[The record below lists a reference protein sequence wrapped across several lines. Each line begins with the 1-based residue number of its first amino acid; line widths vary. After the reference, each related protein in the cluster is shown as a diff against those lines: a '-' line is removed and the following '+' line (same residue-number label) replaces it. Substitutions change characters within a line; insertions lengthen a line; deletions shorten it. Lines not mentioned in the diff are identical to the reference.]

1 MLFSLT
7 KIREDGQTLFTF
19 AHMKSSFNYIFLLV
33 ILSLSGIFAYQ
44 LFWITNLYHAREK
57 ENKENILRAIQDADH
72 IELFSRIDFIS
83 SHTNKQRETSAFAD
97 TEGNFGLSTQFPKQ
111 DSVLQATYSLIPL
124 DTQLYQNKSVNK
136 ETQQMLKSTGVK
148 VGNDYASLGRLGL
161 QMQQS
166 LHELIDQKGM
176 PIRIARFDSILN
188 SHLSKNGLDI
198 RHFTEIIDLQDSSLI
213 ASSVPEN
220 MDLSGYELYKW
231 NYTTYHPRAYY
242 IYAAPTH
249 GATLRMMTGILLS
262 SLLIL
267 IILIVSFAYMIWF
280 LIHQKTVDQLKD
292 DFTHNVTHELKT
304 PIAITYA
311 AIEAI
316 IHYNLT
322 DNKEKTNKYLH
333 VCHEELQRL
342 SCMVEQILS
351 LSQERKK
358 DFKLKFETVCLNEV
372 TDKIIEQQRIKSAKP
387 FRTETQFKPASIS
400 LETDRMHIY
409 NIISNILDNAVKYSE
424 SQPVIHISAQ
434 IADNQVAISIT
445 DNGIGISEEHQKHI
459 FDKFYRIPYEG
470 RTPVKG
476 YGIGLFYVRTM
487 VEKLGGA
494 IVVESMPEKGSCF
507 TITLPLKHEK

>member
-1 MLFSLT
+1 
-7 KIREDGQTLFTF
+7 
-19 AHMKSSFNYIFLLV
+19 MKSSFKYIFLLV

-57 ENKENILRAIQDADH
+57 ENRETIRQAIQDADH

-83 SHTNKQRETSAFAD
+83 SHTNKQRETSSIAD
-97 TEGNFGLSTQFPKQ
+97 TEGNFGISTQFPKQ
-111 DSVLQATYSLIPL
+111 DTVLQETYTFLPI
-124 DTQLYQNKSVNK
+124 DTQAYRNPIRNK
-136 ETQQMLKSTGVK
+136 EIQQMLKSTSVK

-166 LHELIDQKGM
+166 LHELIDAKGM
-176 PIRIARFDSILN
+176 PIRIGRFDSLLDSLLQN
-188 SHLSKNGLDI
+188 KGLDV
-198 RHFTEIIDLQDSSLI
+198 RHFTEIIDLQDSSVI
-213 ASSVPEN
+213 ASSIPAN
-220 MDLSGYELYKW
+220 ADLSDYELYKW
-231 NYTTYHPRAYY
+231 KYTTYHPKAYY
-242 IYAAPTH
+242 VHASPTYRT
-249 GATLRMMTGILLS
+249 TLGMMTGILLS

-280 LIHQKTVDQLKD
+280 LIHQKTVEQLKD

-322 DNKEKTNKYLH
+322 GNKEKTNKYLH
-333 VCHEELQRL
+333 ICHEELQRL

-358 DFKLKFETVCLNEV
+358 EFKLKFETVCLNEV
-372 TDKIIEQQRIKSAKP
+372 TDKVIEQQHIKSTSSFEAS
-387 FRTETQFKPASIS
+387 TEFIPGTIC

-409 NIISNILDNAVKYSE
+409 NIISNMLDNAVKYGE
-424 SQPVIHISAQ
+424 DQPLINITARVAGNSVILRIS
-434 IADNQVAISIT
+434 
-445 DNGIGISEEHQKHI
+445 DNGIGISEEHLKHI
-459 FDKFYRIPYEG
+459 FDKFYRIPNEG
-470 RTPVKG
+470 RSPVKG

-487 VEKLGGA
+487 VEKLHGS
-494 IVVESMPEKGSCF
+494 IIVESIPGKGSCF
-507 TITLPLKHEK
+507 TITLPQKHEK

>member
-1 MLFSLT
+1 
-7 KIREDGQTLFTF
+7 
-19 AHMKSSFNYIFLLV
+19 MKSSFKYIFLLV

-44 LFWITNLYHAREK
+44 LFWITSLYHAREK
-57 ENKENILRAIQDADH
+57 ENKEIIVRAIQDADH

-97 TEGNFGLSTQFPKQ
+97 TKGNFGLSTQFPKQ
-111 DSVLQATYSLIPL
+111 DSIHRSNYSFLPL
-124 DTQLYQNKSVNK
+124 DTPVYQNKSFDK
-136 ETQQMLKSTGVK
+136 ETQQMLKSTNIK
-148 VGNDYASLGRLGL
+148 VGDDYASLGRLGL

-176 PIRIARFDSILN
+176 PIRIAMFDSILN
-188 SHLSKNGLDI
+188 NHLMKSGLDI
-198 RHFTEIIDLQDSSLI
+198 RHFTQIIDLQDSTVI
-213 ASSVPEN
+213 ASSVPEST
-220 MDLSGYELYKW
+220 DLLDYERYKW
-231 NYTTYHPRAYY
+231 KYTTYHPRAYY
-242 IYAAPTH
+242 VYATPTH

-267 IILIVSFAYMIWF
+267 IILTVSFAYMIWF
-280 LIHQKTVDQLKD
+280 LMHQKTVEQLKD

-322 DNKEKTNKYLH
+322 ENKEKANKYLH
-333 VCHEELQRL
+333 ICHEELQHL

-372 TDKIIEQQRIKSAKP
+372 IDKIIEQQPIKSTRP
-387 FRTETQFKPASIS
+387 FLVETEFSPASVS

-409 NIISNILDNAVKYSE
+409 NIISNLLDNAVKYCN
-424 SQPVIHISAQ
+424 SQPVVRITAQATDHFVTIRIS
-434 IADNQVAISIT
+434 

-459 FDKFYRIPYEG
+459 FDKFYRIPNEG
-470 RTPVKG
+470 KVTVKG

-487 VEKLGGA
+487 VEKLNGT
-494 IVVESMPEKGSCF
+494 IVVASIPEKGSHF
-507 TITLPLKHEK
+507 TITLPQKHEK